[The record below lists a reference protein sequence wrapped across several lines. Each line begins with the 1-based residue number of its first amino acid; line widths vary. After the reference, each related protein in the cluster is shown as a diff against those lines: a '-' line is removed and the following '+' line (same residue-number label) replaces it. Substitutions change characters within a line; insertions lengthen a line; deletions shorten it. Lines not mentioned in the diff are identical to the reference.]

1 MVLRD
6 RLNAQDAK
14 HAALHLGVTAARGE
28 AEKARTDA
36 TDKAEK
42 WARLKAELKA
52 RDTLT
57 LTPTLALPHNRIC
70 TRLLTAEQ
78 GPLGPK
84 SKTGTASAWPLP
96 LPLPR
101 LLPTQPITP
110 THNPRLNHNQA
121 RNSQCTDLREAGNAS
136 EAEKRQRMAQA
147 LLDAEKAEAIIAK
160 LRADKL
166 LLVAQLAAMRTRA
179 EEAEAALRAGG
190 MGMGMRE
197 RAERAEAT
205 CITLQEE
212 LDARPP
218 RAADGC
224 SLCCGPDRNVL
235 VIDRRELLSL

>member
-1 MVLRD
+1 
-6 RLNAQDAK
+6 
-14 HAALHLGVTAARGE
+14 
-28 AEKARTDA
+28 
-36 TDKAEK
+36 
-42 WARLKAELKA
+42 
-52 RDTLT
+52 
-57 LTPTLALPHNRIC
+57 
-70 TRLLTAEQ
+70 
-78 GPLGPK
+78 
-84 SKTGTASAWPLP
+84 
-96 LPLPR
+96 
-101 LLPTQPITP
+101 
-110 THNPRLNHNQA
+110 
-121 RNSQCTDLREAGNAS
+121 
-136 EAEKRQRMAQA
+136 MAQA

-235 VIDRRELLSL
+235 VIDRRELLSLTLTLTPTPTLTPTRYELGGRGKYTTALVFVGFWVLFITLSSIYLMHDIAIF

>member
-1 MVLRD
+1 
-6 RLNAQDAK
+6 
-14 HAALHLGVTAARGE
+14 
-28 AEKARTDA
+28 
-36 TDKAEK
+36 
-42 WARLKAELKA
+42 
-52 RDTLT
+52 
-57 LTPTLALPHNRIC
+57 
-70 TRLLTAEQ
+70 
-78 GPLGPK
+78 
-84 SKTGTASAWPLP
+84 
-96 LPLPR
+96 
-101 LLPTQPITP
+101 
-110 THNPRLNHNQA
+110 
-121 RNSQCTDLREAGNAS
+121 
-136 EAEKRQRMAQA
+136 MAQA

-235 VIDRRELLSL
+235 VIDRRELLSLTLTLTPTLILSPTLTLTLILTPTPTLTTHPHPNQARAAFLGGRGARAVRMLHAQ